1 MHENTIRAL
10 EFDRIVEVV
19 RSFALTPLGAA
30 RLAGMGPHTD
40 LDGARTAL
48 AATTECVA
56 YVEANGP
63 IGLEAPAD
71 LDHILTNLAVEGLP
85 LEPEQLRG
93 LAAFLVSVDAVLRA
107 VGDAGGGPFPLLQ
120 AALEG
125 CRPFAAEIADIRA
138 RIDENGDVVDDA
150 SSQLR
155 SLREG
160 LRRQTG
166 RLRRTL
172 DSYLRGK
179 TTARYLQDQVVMERA
194 GRCVL
199 VVKAEHRGAIP
210 GIVHGS
216 SGSGASLF
224 LEPLSTVEVNN
235 EIVTLREREA
245 AEVQRILLE
254 LANALR
260 KRAADLQSTLQAATE
275 IDAVQARAAFAQL
288 CGGRAPELVDT
299 PHLELPGARHPLLIP
314 GVRKRLGVSVRP
326 ESAADKPPVPVDIR
340 VVPPVAVLVITGPNT
355 GGKTVALKTAG
366 LLALMAQAGLH
377 VPAEPGS
384 RVTAF
389 RTVFADIG
397 DEQSITASVSTF
409 SGHVRNVVDMDRQLQ
424 LPALVLLDEVG
435 AGTDPLEGGALGA
448 ELIEHFRRR
457 GAVVVATTH
466 DDMLK
471 TYAAT
476 TDAVTCAGFGFDAE
490 TYAPNYRL
498 TYGTP
503 GRSLALEIASRLGVP
518 PAVIDA
524 ARKRRSER
532 EAQLAEH
539 LAKVD
544 RDLRELETERQQIAA
559 ERNRLATDSAEL
571 KADRQKL
578 DARGEELRERAG
590 GAVDDRVR
598 AARKE
603 IDAIVESLRA
613 RAAELEDTAAAR
625 VAAGGAA
632 LTTGD
637 VGSARA
643 AAQAALDAVATATQT
658 GAAAAV
664 PASTP
669 KRSGRRPALRVGSTV
684 SVAGLG
690 LRGQLRALYQTEAE
704 VDVRNKRLR
713 VPLADLQE
721 AQDGGLAAATGR
733 VTSRTSPSSAL
744 AAELNVIGCTADEA
758 LARAER
764 YLDQAVL
771 HEQRQVRIIHGR
783 GSGVLQRSIA
793 GMLAAHPQVD
803 RFAPAERGQG
813 GDGVTVIELKD

>member
-30 RLAGMGPHTD
+30 RLAGLRPHTD
-40 LDGARTAL
+40 LDSARAAL

-56 YVEANGP
+56 YVESNGP

-71 LDHILTNLAVEGLP
+71 LDRTLTNLAVEGVP
-85 LEPEQLRG
+85 LEPAQLRG
-93 LAAFLVSVDAVLRA
+93 LASFLASVDAVRRA
-107 VGDAGGGPFPLLQ
+107 VGAAGGGPFPLLL

-125 CRPFAAEIADIRA
+125 CRPFAAEISDIRS
-138 RIDENGDVVDDA
+138 RIDEDGKVVDGA
-150 SSQLR
+150 SSELR
-155 SLREG
+155 ALREG

-179 TTARYLQDQVVMERA
+179 PTARYLQDQVVMERA

-260 KRAADLQSTLQAATE
+260 KRAADLQLTLQAATE
-275 IDAVQARAAFAQL
+275 VDAVQARAAFARL
-288 CGGRAPELVDT
+288 CGGSEPELADT
-299 PHLELPGARHPLLIP
+299 PHLDLHAARHPLLIP
-314 GVRKRLGVSVRP
+314 GVRRRLGAGDP
-326 ESAADKPPVPVDIR
+326 ETDAPPVPVDVR
-340 VVPPVAVLVITGPNT
+340 VVPPLSVLVITGPNT

-377 VPAEPGS
+377 VPAAPGS

-409 SGHVRNVVDMDRQLQ
+409 SGHIRNVVAMDRQLQ

-448 ELIEHFRRR
+448 ELIDHFRRR

-466 DDMLK
+466 DDILK

-524 ARKRRSER
+524 ARQRRSKR

-544 RDLRELETERQQIAA
+544 RDLRELEQERQQIAA
-559 ERNRLATDSAEL
+559 ARQRLAADSAEL
-571 KADRQKL
+571 AAARQKL
-578 DARGEELRERAG
+578 DARSEELRQRAG

-603 IDAIVESLRA
+603 IDAIIETLRA
-613 RAAELEDTAAAR
+613 RAAELERTAAAR
-625 VAAGGAA
+625 VAAGDPA

-637 VGSARA
+637 AGSVRA
-643 AAQAALDAVATATQT
+643 AAQAALDAVAKATET
-658 GAAAAV
+658 GAAVAV
-664 PASTP
+664 PETP
-669 KRSGRRPALRVGSTV
+669 PQRSSRRPALRVGATV

-713 VPLADLQE
+713 VPLADLRE
-721 AQDGGLAAATGR
+721 APDGGRAAAMGR
-733 VTSRTSPSSAL
+733 VTKRTSPSSAL

-783 GSGVLQRSIA
+783 GAGVLQRSIA

-803 RFAPAERGQG
+803 RFAPAQREQG

>member
-1 MHENTIRAL
+1 MQESTIRSL
-10 EFDRIVEVV
+10 EFDRIVDVV
-19 RSFALTPLGAA
+19 RSFALTPLGSA
-30 RLAGMGPHTD
+30 RLAGLRPLAD
-40 LDGARTAL
+40 IRDAQSAL
-48 AATTECVA
+48 AATAECIA
-56 YVEANGP
+56 YIDANGP

-71 LDHILTNLAVEGLP
+71 LDRILTSLAVEGLP
-85 LEPEQLRG
+85 LEGAQLRG
-93 LAAFLVSVDAVLRA
+93 LANFLASIEAVQRA
-107 VGDAGGGPFPLLQ
+107 VAEAGGGPFALLR

-125 CRPFAAEIADIRA
+125 CSSFRGEISDIRT
-138 RIDENGDVVDDA
+138 RIDDSGEVVDGA
-150 SSQLR
+150 SAELR
-155 SLREG
+155 SLRER

-172 DSYLRGK
+172 DSFLRGK
-179 TTARYLQDQVVMERA
+179 TTVRYLQDQVVMERA

-210 GIVHGS
+210 GIVHGN

-260 KRAADLQSTLQAATE
+260 KRAADLHLTLQAAAE
-275 IDAVQARAAFAQL
+275 IDALQAQAAFAQL
-288 CGGRAPELVDT
+288 SGGCAPELVST
-299 PHLELPGARHPLLIP
+299 PHLELRDARHPLLIP
-314 GVRKRLGVSVRP
+314 AVRRRLGAGDP
-326 ESAADKPPVPVDIR
+326 DTDAAPVPVEIR
-340 VVPPVAVLVITGPNT
+340 IVPPQSVLVITGPNT

-366 LLALMAQAGLH
+366 LLAMMAQAGLY
-377 VPAEPGS
+377 VPAAPGS

-409 SGHVRNVVDMDRQLQ
+409 SGHIRNVVAMEQQLQ

-448 ELIEHFRRR
+448 SLVDHFRQR

-476 TDAVTCAGFGFDAE
+476 TDAVTCAGFGFDAD

-498 TYGTP
+498 TYDTP
-503 GRSLALEIASRLGVP
+503 GRSLALEIAARLGVP
-518 PAVIDA
+518 PSVIEA
-524 ARKRRSER
+524 ARQRRSKR
-532 EAQLAEH
+532 EAQLADH
-539 LAKVD
+539 LAEVD
-544 RDLRELETERQQIAA
+544 RDIRAVNEEREQIAA
-559 ERNRLATDSAEL
+559 ERKRLA
-571 KADRQKL
+571 ADNAALEAAQQ
-578 DARGEELRERAG
+578 ELRVHRRELRQRVG
-590 GAVDDRVR
+590 GALDDRVR

-603 IDAIVESLRA
+603 VDGIVETLRSRA
-613 RAAELEDTAAAR
+613 TELERAAAGR
-625 VAAGGAA
+625 VAAGTAA

-637 VGSARA
+637 AGAARAGAHAAIDAAASAARGSAAEAAPARA
-643 AAQAALDAVATATQT
+643 PERPRRTA
-658 GAAAAV
+658 
-664 PASTP
+664 P
-669 KRSGRRPALRVGSTV
+669 LRVGSTV

-690 LRGQLRALYQTEAE
+690 LRGQLRALYPTEAE

-713 VPLADLQE
+713 VPLSDLTAADGE
-721 AQDGGLAAATGR
+721 KAPATGR
-733 VTSRTSPSSAL
+733 VTTNTSASSEL

-793 GMLAAHPQVD
+793 GLLANHPQVD
-803 RFAPAERGQG
+803 RFAPAQREQG

>member
-1 MHENTIRAL
+1 MHEATIRAL

-30 RLAGMGPHTD
+30 RLAGLAPHAD
-40 LDGARTAL
+40 VDKARAAL

-56 YVEANGP
+56 YVEAHGP
-63 IGLEAPAD
+63 PGLEAPAD
-71 LDHILTNLAVEGLP
+71 LERALTKLAVEGLP
-85 LEPEQLRG
+85 LEPDQLRG
-93 LAAFLVSVDAVLRA
+93 IASFLASVAAVRRA

-120 AALEG
+120 TVLEE
-125 CRPFAAEIADIRA
+125 CRTFSDEIADIRA
-138 RIDENGDVVDDA
+138 RIDDDGEVVDTA
-150 SSQLR
+150 STELR

-179 TTARYLQDQVVMERA
+179 ATARYLQDQVVMERA

-235 EIVTLREREA
+235 DIVTLREREA
-245 AEVQRILLE
+245 AEVHRILLE
-254 LANALR
+254 LANSLR
-260 KRAADLQSTLQAATE
+260 KRAADLQLTLQAAAE
-275 IDAVQARAAFAQL
+275 IDAVQARAAFARL

-299 PHLELPGARHPLLIP
+299 PHLELPAARHPLLIP
-314 GVRKRLGVSVRP
+314 AVRRRLGAGNP
-326 ESAADKPPVPVDIR
+326 EQDKPPVPVDIR
-340 VVPPVAVLVITGPNT
+340 IVPPLSVLVVTGPNT

-377 VPAEPGS
+377 VPAAPGA

-409 SGHVRNVVDMDRQLQ
+409 SGHVRNVVSMDRQLK

-448 ELIEHFRRR
+448 EIIEHFRRR

-476 TDAVTCAGFGFDAE
+476 TDAVTCAGFGFEAD

-498 TYGTP
+498 TYGSP

-518 PAVIDA
+518 PAVIEA
-524 ARKRRSER
+524 ARQRRSRR

-544 RDLRELETERQQIAA
+544 RDLRALERDRREIAA
-559 ERNRLATDSAEL
+559 ERKRLTSDSAEL
-571 KADRQKL
+571 AAARQEL
-578 DARGEELRERAG
+578 EARSNELRQRAG

-598 AARKE
+598 AARKD
-603 IDAIVESLRA
+603 IDGIIETLRA
-613 RAAELEDTAAAR
+613 RATELERTAATR
-625 VAAGGAA
+625 IAAGKPA

-637 VGSARA
+637 AGSARA
-643 AAQAALDAVATATQT
+643 AAHAALDT
-658 GAAAAV
+658 AAAAARSGAP
-664 PASTP
+664 PASPSAAP
-669 KRSGRRPALRVGSTV
+669 KRPRRQPALRVGSTV

-690 LRGQLRALYQTEAE
+690 LRGQLLALFQTEAE

-713 VPLADLQE
+713 VPLADLRE
-721 AQDGGLAAATGR
+721 AADGAGRAASGR
-733 VTSRTSPSSAL
+733 VTQKTSPASAL
-744 AAELNVIGCTADEA
+744 ATELNVIGCTADEA

-793 GMLAAHPQVD
+793 GMLAAHPHVD
-803 RFAPAERGQG
+803 RYAAAQREQG
-813 GDGVTVIELKD
+813 GDGVTIIELKN

>member
-1 MHENTIRAL
+1 MHESTIRSL

-30 RLAGMGPHTD
+30 RLAGLRPEAGIR
-40 LDGARTAL
+40 GAQAAL
-48 AATTECVA
+48 AATAECVA
-56 YVEANGP
+56 FVESNGP
-63 IGLEAPAD
+63 IGIEAPAD
-71 LDHILTNLAVEGLP
+71 LDRILTVLAVDGVP
-85 LEPEQLRG
+85 LEALQLRG
-93 LAAFLVSVDAVLRA
+93 FASFLASIDTVQRA
-107 VGDAGGGPFPLLQ
+107 VGAAGGGSFPLLRE
-120 AALEG
+120 ALAG
-125 CRPFAAEIADIRA
+125 CCSFTREVADIRA
-138 RIDENGDVVDDA
+138 RIDDAGEVVDGA
-150 SSQLR
+150 SPELR
-155 SLREG
+155 SLRER
-160 LRRQTG
+160 LRRQTS

-199 VVKAEHRGAIP
+199 VVRAEHRGAIP

-254 LANALR
+254 LSNALR
-260 KRAADLQSTLQAATE
+260 RRAADLHLTLQAAGG
-275 IDAVQARAAFAQL
+275 IDALQARAAFAQL
-288 CGGRAPELVDT
+288 SGGCAPELVSA
-299 PHLELPGARHPLLIP
+299 PHLELLDARHPLLIP
-314 GVRKRLGVSVRP
+314 AVRRRLGAGDP
-326 ESAADKPPVPVDIR
+326 AADAEPVPVEIR
-340 VVPPVAVLVITGPNT
+340 IVPPQSVLVITGPNT

-366 LLALMAQAGLH
+366 LLAMMAQAGLY
-377 VPAEPGS
+377 VPAAPGS

-409 SGHVRNVVDMDRQLQ
+409 SGHVRNVVAMDRQLQ

-448 ELIEHFRRR
+448 SLVEHFRQR

-476 TDAVTCAGFGFDAE
+476 TSAVTCAGFGFDAE
-490 TYAPNYRL
+490 TYAPNYQL
-498 TYGTP
+498 IYGTP
-503 GRSLALEIASRLGVP
+503 GRSLALEIAARLGVP
-518 PAVIDA
+518 PAVIEA
-524 ARKRRSER
+524 ARQRRSKR

-539 LAKVD
+539 LARVD
-544 RDLRELETERQQIAA
+544 RDLRALREERAQIAA
-559 ERNRLATDSAEL
+559 ERQRQAAGGAALEAARQEL
-571 KADRQKL
+571 DTR
-578 DARGEELRERAG
+578 RRELRENAG
-590 GAVDDRVR
+590 GAIDHRVR
-598 AARKE
+598 EARKE
-603 IDAIVESLRA
+603 IDAIIDTLRS
-613 RAAELEDTAAAR
+613 RAADMERAGGGR
-625 VAAGGAA
+625 VAAGKAA

-637 VGSARA
+637 AGTARA
-643 AAQAALDAVATATQT
+643 AAQAAIDAVATATRRSA
-658 GAAAAV
+658 GAKAPPDGAQ
-664 PASTP
+664 
-669 KRSGRRPALRVGSTV
+669 RRRRTAALRVGSTV

-713 VPLADLQE
+713 VPLSDLR
-721 AQDGGLAAATGR
+721 AADGGQGPAAGR
-733 VTSRTSPSSAL
+733 VTTSTSAASGL

-783 GSGVLQRSIA
+783 GAGVLQRSIA
-793 GMLAAHPQVD
+793 GLLAAHPQVD
-803 RFAPAERGQG
+803 RFEPARREQG

>member
-1 MHENTIRAL
+1 MRESTVRSL

-19 RSFALTPLGAA
+19 RSFALTPLGSA
-30 RLAGMGPHTD
+30 RLAGIRPQADIGSAQAM
-40 LDGARTAL
+40 L
-48 AATTECVA
+48 AATGECVA
-56 YVEANGP
+56 YVASSGP

-71 LDHILTNLAVEGLP
+71 LDRILTVLAVEGQP
-85 LEPEQLRG
+85 LEAAQLRG
-93 LAAFLVSVDAVLRA
+93 IAGFLASVDAVQRA
-107 VGDAGGGPFPLLQ
+107 VGEAGGGPFPRLRET
-120 AALEG
+120 LEG
-125 CRPFAAEIADIRA
+125 CCSFSPEIADIRT
-138 RIDENGDVVDDA
+138 RIDDTGEVVDEA
-150 SSQLR
+150 SAELR
-155 SLREG
+155 SLRER
-160 LRRQTG
+160 LRRQQD

-179 TTARYLQDQVVMERA
+179 TTARHLQDQVVMERA

-199 VVKAEHRGAIP
+199 VVKSEHRGAIP
-210 GIVHGS
+210 GIVHGN

-235 EIVTLREREA
+235 DIVTLREREA
-245 AEVQRILLE
+245 AEVHRILLE

-260 KRAADLQSTLQAATE
+260 KRAADLHMTLHAATE
-275 IDAVQARAAFAQL
+275 IDALQARAAFAQL
-288 CGGRAPELVDT
+288 SGGCAPELVST
-299 PHLELPGARHPLLIP
+299 PHLELLDARHPLLIP
-314 GVRKRLGVSVRP
+314 AVRRRLGAGDP
-326 ESAADKPPVPVDIR
+326 ETDAPPVPVEIR
-340 VVPPVAVLVITGPNT
+340 IVPPQSVLVITGPNT

-366 LLALMAQAGLH
+366 LLAMMAQAGLY
-377 VPAEPGS
+377 VPAAPGS

-409 SGHVRNVVDMDRQLQ
+409 SGHIRNVVAMDEQLQ

-448 ELIEHFRRR
+448 SLVDHFRRR

-476 TDAVTCAGFGFDAE
+476 TSTVTCAGFGFDAE
-490 TYAPNYRL
+490 TYAPTYQL

-503 GRSLALEIASRLGVP
+503 GRSLALEIAARLGVP
-518 PAVIDA
+518 TAVIEA
-524 ARKRRSER
+524 AQQRRSKR

-544 RDLRELETERQQIAA
+544 QDLRALNKEREQIAA
-559 ERNRLATDSAEL
+559 ERRRLADDGAALE
-571 KADRQKL
+571 AAQQ
-578 DARGEELRERAG
+578 ELRTRSQELRQHAG
-590 GAVDDRVR
+590 GAIDGRVR
-598 AARKE
+598 EARKE
-603 IDAIVESLRA
+603 IDAIVETLRS
-613 RAAELEDTAAAR
+613 RAAELERAAAGR
-625 VAAGGAA
+625 VAAGAAA

-637 VGSARA
+637 AGTARA
-643 AAQAALDAVATATQT
+643 AAQAAIDTVSAAARSTA
-658 GAAAAV
+658 GAAAPAPAAV
-664 PASTP
+664 RP
-669 KRSGRRPALRVGSTV
+669 RRTAALRVGSTV

-713 VPLADLQE
+713 VPLSDLQ
-721 AQDGGLAAATGR
+721 AADGGKAAATGR
-733 VTSRTSPSSAL
+733 VTISTSASSEL

-793 GMLAAHPQVD
+793 GLLAAHPQVD
-803 RFAPAERGQG
+803 RFASAQRERG
-813 GDGVTVIELKD
+813 GDGVTVVKLKE

>member
-10 EFDRIVEVV
+10 EFDRIVAVV
-19 RSFALTPLGAA
+19 RGFALTPLGAE
-30 RLAGMGPHTD
+30 RLAGLEPHPE
-40 LDGARTAL
+40 LDNARAAL

-63 IGLEAPAD
+63 LALEAPPD
-71 LDHILTNLAVEGLP
+71 LDRILNGLAIEGMP
-85 LEPEQLRG
+85 LEAAQLRG
-93 LAAFLVSVDAVLRA
+93 LAGFLASIDAVRRA
-107 VGDAGGGPFPLLQ
+107 VGGAGGGPFPLLQ
-120 AALEG
+120 AALDG
-125 CRPFAAEIADIRA
+125 CRSFDDDISAIRS
-138 RIDENGDVVDDA
+138 RIDDNDDVVDDA
-150 SSQLR
+150 SPELR

-224 LEPLSTVEVNN
+224 LEPLSTVDVNN

-245 AEVQRILLE
+245 AEVRRILLE
-254 LANALR
+254 LANAFR
-260 KRAADLQSTLQAATE
+260 KRAADLQSTLQAATD

-288 CGGRAPELVDT
+288 CGGCAPELVDT
-299 PHLELPGARHPLLIP
+299 PHLELPAARHPLLIP
-314 GVRKRLGVSVRP
+314 GVRRRLGAGDP
-326 ESAADKPPVPVDIR
+326 ATETAPVPVDIR
-340 VVPPVAVLVITGPNT
+340 VVPPESVLVITGPNT

-366 LLALMAQAGLH
+366 LLTLMAQAGLH
-377 VPAEPGS
+377 VPAAPGA
-384 RVTAF
+384 RVTAY

-448 ELIEHFRRR
+448 ALIEHFRQR

-490 TYAPNYRL
+490 TFAPNYRL
-498 TYGTP
+498 HYGAP
-503 GRSLALEIASRLGVP
+503 GRSLALEIATRLGVP
-518 PAVIDA
+518 AAVIDA
-524 ARKRRSER
+524 ARRRRSQR

-544 RDLRELETERQQIAA
+544 GDLRELEKERRQIAA
-559 ERNRLATDSAEL
+559 ERQRLESDGAEL
-571 KADRQKL
+571 AAARQAL
-578 DARGEELRERAG
+578 DARNAEMRQRAG

-603 IDAIVESLRA
+603 IDAVVETLRA
-613 RAAELEDTAAAR
+613 RAAELERTAATR
-625 VAAGGAA
+625 VAAGDPP

-637 VGSARA
+637 TGTVRA
-643 AAQAALDAVATATQT
+643 AAHAALDAVA
-658 GAAAAV
+658 AAGQIAAP
-664 PASTP
+664 PASAR
-669 KRSGRRPALRVGSTV
+669 KRTSRRPALRVGSTV

-690 LRGQLRALYQTEAE
+690 LRGQLRALFQTEAE
-704 VDVRNKRLR
+704 VDVKDKRLR
-713 VPLADLQE
+713 VPLADLQ
-721 AQDGGLAAATGR
+721 AAPDGGGSAARGR
-733 VTSRTSPSSAL
+733 VTTSTSPSSAL
-744 AAELNVIGCTADEA
+744 AVELNVIGCTADEA

-803 RFAPAERGQG
+803 RFAPAQREQG

>member
-10 EFDRIVEVV
+10 ELDRIVEVV

-40 LDGARTAL
+40 LDAARAAL

-56 YVEANGP
+56 YVESNGP
-63 IGLEAPAD
+63 IGLEAPPD
-71 LDHILTNLAVEGLP
+71 LDRTLTGLAVEGLP
-85 LEPEQLRG
+85 LEPAQLRG
-93 LAAFLVSVDAVLRA
+93 IAAFLVSVDAVRRA
-107 VGDAGGGPFPLLQ
+107 VGDADGGPFPLLQ

-125 CRPFAAEIADIRA
+125 CRPFAAEIDDIRS
-138 RIDENGDVVDDA
+138 RIDDNGEVVDAA
-150 SSQLR
+150 SSELR

-179 TTARYLQDQVVMERA
+179 TTARYLQDHVVMERA

-275 IDAVQARAAFAQL
+275 IDALQARAAFAQL

-314 GVRKRLGVSVRP
+314 AVRRRLGAGDP
-326 ESAADKPPVPVDIR
+326 ETDKPPVPVDIR
-340 VVPPVAVLVITGPNT
+340 VVPPLSVLVITGPNT

-377 VPAEPGS
+377 VPTAPGA

-389 RTVFADIG
+389 RTVFTDIG

-409 SGHVRNVVDMDRQLQ
+409 SGHVRNVVAMDRQLQ

-503 GRSLALEIASRLGVP
+503 GRSLALEIATRLGVP

-524 ARKRRSER
+524 ARQRRSKR

-544 RDLRELETERQQIAA
+544 RDLRELDKERQQIAA
-559 ERNRLATDSAEL
+559 ERNRLATDGAEL
-571 KADRQKL
+571 AAERKKL
-578 DARGEELRERAG
+578 DARGEELRQHAG

-603 IDAIVESLRA
+603 IDAIVERLRA

-625 VAAGGAA
+625 VAAGDAA

-643 AAQAALDAVATATQT
+643 AARAALDAVGTATRT
-658 GAAAAV
+658 DAASAV
-664 PASTP
+664 PKSAP
-669 KRSGRRPALRVGSTV
+669 ERSGRRPALRVGSTV

-713 VPLADLQE
+713 VPLADLRE
-721 AQDGGLAAATGR
+721 APDGGRAAATGR

-771 HEQRQVRIIHGR
+771 HAQRQVRIIHGR

-803 RFAPAERGQG
+803 RFAPAERGLG

>member
-1 MHENTIRAL
+1 MHESTIRSL

-30 RLAGMGPHTD
+30 RLAALQPQADIRSAQAG
-40 LDGARTAL
+40 L

-56 YVEANGP
+56 YVESKGP

-71 LDHILTNLAVEGLP
+71 LERILTSLAVEGLP
-85 LEPEQLRG
+85 LEAAQLRG
-93 LAAFLVSVDAVLRA
+93 LASFLASIEAVQRA
-107 VGDAGGGPFPLLQ
+107 VGEAGGEPFPLLQ
-120 AALEG
+120 EALDG
-125 CRPFAAEIADIRA
+125 CRSFTGEISDIRA
-138 RIDENGDVVDDA
+138 RIDDAGEVVDGA
-150 SSQLR
+150 STELH
-155 SLREG
+155 SLRER

-199 VVKAEHRGAIP
+199 VVKAEHRGSIP
-210 GIVHGS
+210 GIVHGN

-260 KRAADLQSTLQAATE
+260 KRAADLHLTLQAATE
-275 IDAVQARAAFAQL
+275 IDALQARAAFAQL
-288 CGGRAPELVDT
+288 SGGCAPELVPT
-299 PHLELPGARHPLLIP
+299 PHLELLDARHPLLIP
-314 GVRKRLGVSVRP
+314 AVRRRLGAGDP
-326 ESAADKPPVPVDIR
+326 ETDAAPVPVEIR
-340 VVPPVAVLVITGPNT
+340 IVPPQSVLVITGPNT

-366 LLALMAQAGLH
+366 LLAMMAQAGLF
-377 VPAEPGS
+377 VPAAPGS

-409 SGHVRNVVDMDRQLQ
+409 SGHIRNVVAMDQQLQ

-448 ELIEHFRRR
+448 SLVDYFRQR

-476 TDAVTCAGFGFDAE
+476 TSTVTCAGFGFDAE
-490 TYAPNYRL
+490 TYAPNYQL
-498 TYGTP
+498 IYGTP
-503 GRSLALEIASRLGVP
+503 GRSLALEIAARLGVP
-518 PAVIDA
+518 PAVIGA
-524 ARKRRSER
+524 ARQRRSKR

-544 RDLRELETERQQIAA
+544 SDLRALTREREQIATERK
-559 ERNRLATDSAEL
+559 RLAADGAALEAAQREL
-571 KADRQKL
+571 R
-578 DARGEELRERAG
+578 ARGRELRQRAG
-590 GAVDDRVR
+590 GAIDDRVR
-598 AARKE
+598 EARKE
-603 IDAIVESLRA
+603 IDAIVEALRS
-613 RAAELEDTAAAR
+613 RAAEMERAAAGR
-625 VAAGGAA
+625 VAAGAAA

-637 VGSARA
+637 AGAARA
-643 AAQAALDAVATATQT
+643 AAQAAISSVATAARSTA
-658 GAAAAV
+658 GEAAA
-664 PASTP
+664 PP
-669 KRSGRRPALRVGSTV
+669 PPERPRRKAALRVGSTV

-713 VPLADLQE
+713 VPLSDLQ
-721 AQDGGLAAATGR
+721 AADGGKAAATGR
-733 VTSRTSPSSAL
+733 VTTNTSASSAL

-793 GMLAAHPQVD
+793 GLLAGHPQVD
-803 RFAPAERGQG
+803 RFAPAQREQG

>member
-1 MHENTIRAL
+1 MRETTIRLL

-19 RSFALTPLGAA
+19 RSFALTPLGSAQ
-30 RLAGMGPHTD
+30 LAGLRPHAD
-40 LDGARTAL
+40 IRSAQAEL

-56 YVEANGP
+56 YIESNGP
-63 IGLEAPAD
+63 IGLDAPAD
-71 LDHILTNLAVEGLP
+71 LNRILTSLAVEGVP
-85 LEPEQLRG
+85 LEATQLRG
-93 LAAFLVSVDAVLRA
+93 LVSFLASIDTVQRA
-107 VGDAGGGPFPLLQ
+107 VGEAGGGPFPLLR

-125 CRPFAAEIADIRA
+125 CRSFTRETSDIRT
-138 RIDENGDVVDDA
+138 RIDESGEVVDDA
-150 SSQLR
+150 STELR
-155 SLREG
+155 SLRER
-160 LRRQTG
+160 LRRQAG
-166 RLRRTL
+166 RLKRTL

-179 TTARYLQDQVVMERA
+179 TTARHLQDQVVMERA

-254 LANALR
+254 LVNALR
-260 KRAADLQSTLQAATE
+260 KRSADLHLTLQAATE
-275 IDAVQARAAFAQL
+275 IDTLQARAAFAQL
-288 CGGRAPELVDT
+288 TGGCAPELVST
-299 PHLELPGARHPLLIP
+299 PYLELLEARHPLLIP
-314 GVRKRLGVSVRP
+314 EVRRRLGAGSP
-326 ESAADKPPVPVDIR
+326 ETDAPPEPVDIR
-340 VVPPVAVLVITGPNT
+340 IVPPQSVLVITGPNT

-366 LLALMAQAGLH
+366 LLALMAQAGLY
-377 VPAEPGS
+377 VPAAAGS
-384 RVTAF
+384 RITAF
-389 RTVFADIG
+389 RTLFADIG

-409 SGHVRNVVDMDRQLQ
+409 SGHIRNVVAMDQQLQ

-448 ELIEHFRRR
+448 SLVDHFRQR

-471 TYAAT
+471 SYAAT
-476 TDAVTCAGFGFDAE
+476 TSTVTCAGFGFDAE

-498 TYGTP
+498 IYGTP
-503 GRSLALEIASRLGVP
+503 GRSLALEIATRLGVP
-518 PAVIDA
+518 PAVIEA
-524 ARKRRSER
+524 ARQRHSKR

-539 LAKVD
+539 LAKVN
-544 RDLRELETERQQIAA
+544 RDLRALGKEREQVAA
-559 ERNRLATDSAEL
+559 ERKRQA
-571 KADRQKL
+571 ADCAALEAAQQ
-578 DARGEELRERAG
+578 ELRERSRELRQRAG

-598 AARKE
+598 AARNE
-603 IDAIVESLRA
+603 IDAIVATLRS
-613 RAAELEDTAAAR
+613 RAAELERAAAGR
-625 VAAGGAA
+625 VAAGTAA

-637 VGSARA
+637 AGAARA
-643 AAQAALDAVATATQT
+643 AAHAAIDAVATATRT
-658 GAAAAV
+658 TAAEAA
-664 PASTP
+664 PAP
-669 KRSGRRPALRVGSTV
+669 APQRPRRKAPLRLGSTV

-713 VPLADLQE
+713 VPLSDLRAAD
-721 AQDGGLAAATGR
+721 GVKAAATGR
-733 VTSRTSPSSAL
+733 VTTNTSASSEL
-744 AAELNVIGCTADEA
+744 ATELNVIGCTADEA

-783 GSGVLQRSIA
+783 GTGVLQRSIA
-793 GMLAAHPQVD
+793 GLLAAHPQVD
-803 RFAPAERGQG
+803 RFAPAQREHG

>member
-1 MHENTIRAL
+1 MRETTIRSL
-10 EFDRIVEVV
+10 EFDRIVDLV
-19 RSFALTPLGAA
+19 RSFALTPLGSAQLA
-30 RLAGMGPHTD
+30 RLQPHAD
-40 LDGARTAL
+40 IRSAQAEL

-56 YVEANGP
+56 YNESNGP
-63 IGLEAPAD
+63 IVLDAPAD
-71 LDHILTNLAVEGLP
+71 LDRILTSLAVESVP
-85 LEPEQLRG
+85 LEAAQLRG
-93 LAAFLVSVDAVLRA
+93 LASFLASIDSVQRA
-107 VGDAGGGPFPLLQ
+107 VGEAGGGPFPLLR

-125 CRPFAAEIADIRA
+125 CRSFTREISNIRT
-138 RIDENGDVVDDA
+138 RIDESGEVVDDA
-150 SSQLR
+150 SAELR
-155 SLREG
+155 SLREQ
-160 LRRQTG
+160 LRRQAG
-166 RLRRTL
+166 RLKRTL

-179 TTARYLQDQVVMERA
+179 TTARHLQDQVVMERA

-199 VVKAEHRGAIP
+199 VVKAEHRGSIP

-235 EIVTLREREA
+235 EIVTLRDRET

-254 LANALR
+254 LVNALR
-260 KRAADLQSTLQAATE
+260 QRSADLNLTLRAATE
-275 IDAVQARAAFAQL
+275 IDTLQARAAFAQL
-288 CGGRAPELVDT
+288 TGGCAPELVST
-299 PHLELPGARHPLLIP
+299 PYLELIDARHPLLIP
-314 GVRKRLGVSVRP
+314 EVRRRLGAGRP
-326 ESAADKPPVPVDIR
+326 ETDTPPVPVDIR
-340 VVPPVAVLVITGPNT
+340 IVPPQAVLVITGPNT

-377 VPAEPGS
+377 VPAAAGS
-384 RVTAF
+384 RITAF
-389 RTVFADIG
+389 RSLFADIG

-409 SGHVRNVVDMDRQLQ
+409 SGHIRNVVAMDEQLQ

-448 ELIEHFRRR
+448 SLVDHFRRR
-457 GAVVVATTH
+457 GAVVMATTH

-471 TYAAT
+471 SYAAT
-476 TDAVTCAGFGFDAE
+476 TSAVTCAGFGFDAE

-498 TYGTP
+498 IYGTP
-503 GRSLALEIASRLGVP
+503 GRSLALEIATRLGVP
-518 PAVIDA
+518 PAVIEA
-524 ARKRRSER
+524 ARQRRSKR

-544 RDLRELETERQQIAA
+544 RDLRALGKEREEVAA
-559 ERNRLATDSAEL
+559 ERKRLATDGAALE
-571 KADRQKL
+571 AAQQ
-578 DARGEELRERAG
+578 ELRERSRELRQRAG

-598 AARKE
+598 AARNE
-603 IDAIVESLRA
+603 IDAIVETLRS
-613 RAAELEDTAAAR
+613 RAAELERAAAGR
-625 VAAGGAA
+625 VAAGTAA

-637 VGSARA
+637 AGAARA
-643 AAQAALDAVATATQT
+643 AAHAAIDGVATATRT
-658 GAAAAV
+658 TAAEAAPA
-664 PASTP
+664 PASQGP
-669 KRSGRRPALRVGSTV
+669 RRKAPLRLGSTV

-713 VPLADLQE
+713 VPLSDLRAAD
-721 AQDGGLAAATGR
+721 GVKAAPTGR
-733 VTSRTSPSSAL
+733 VTTNTSASSEL
-744 AAELNVIGCTADEA
+744 ATELNVIGCTADEA

-793 GMLAAHPQVD
+793 GLLAAHPQVD
-803 RFAPAERGQG
+803 RFAPAQREQG